1 MGARASAL
9 SYYHRLPADRLRSFR
24 ATGTLWLSEGHS
36 IQKAQRLNLLSV
48 KGVSKRFGGVK
59 ALSDI
64 SFELTSGEILGLM
77 GANGAGKTTLF
88 SLIAGNVAP
97 SNGEIWFDGQRVDG
111 KVPNQVNR
119 RGVARTFQIVRPF
132 ATMTVLENVT
142 VGALYGRRR
151 MMSQRLARE
160 YSMEILEEV
169 GLSDRADLVASALTL
184 AGRKR
189 LEVAR
194 ALATQP
200 RLLLLDE
207 VLAGL
212 NATEVRDAL
221 DLLRKVQVAHSL
233 SIIIIEHVMKALMQ
247 LSDRIV
253 VLHDGQKVME
263 GLPAD
268 VASDPR
274 VIKAYLGER
283 RDAQHPGG

>member
-1 MGARASAL
+1 L
-9 SYYHRLPADRLRSFR
+9 
-24 ATGTLWLSEGHS
+24 T
-36 IQKAQRLNLLSV
+36 LLSV
-48 KGVSKRFGGVK
+48 RQLSRRFGGVR
-59 ALSDI
+59 ALNDI
-64 SFELTSGEILGLM
+64 SFEMRSGEILGLM

-97 SNGEIWFDGQRVDG
+97 SAGEIWFDGSRIDG
-111 KVPNQVNR
+111 KGPHQVNR
-119 RGVARTFQIVRPF
+119 LGIARTFQIVRPF

-142 VGALYGRRR
+142 VGALYGRGRT
-151 MMSQRLARE
+151 MSQRHARE
-160 YSMEILEEV
+160 QCLAILDEV
-169 GLSDRADLVASALTL
+169 GLADRAEMPASALTL

-200 RLLLLDE
+200 RLILLDE

-212 NATEVRDAL
+212 NAREAQEAL
-221 DLLRKVQVAHSL
+221 DLLRQLRQSRSL
-233 SIIIIEHVMKALMQ
+233 SIVVIEHVMKALMQ

-263 GLPAD
+263 GLPTD
-268 VASDPR
+268 VANDPR

-283 RDAQHPGG
+283 RDAPHP